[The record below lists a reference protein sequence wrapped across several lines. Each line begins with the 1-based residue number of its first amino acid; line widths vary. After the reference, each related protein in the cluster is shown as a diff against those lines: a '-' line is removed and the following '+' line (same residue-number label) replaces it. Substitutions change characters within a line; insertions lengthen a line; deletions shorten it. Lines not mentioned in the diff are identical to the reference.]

1 MKLKLWVAFGT
12 LLAATIGAHA
22 GQPSRAPDPSDPAA
36 PVPATVY
43 ESAMRAYVSPPKD
56 EPTPDKA
63 WRAANTTV
71 AGQPGH
77 AGHHAP
83 TPERRKDP
91 APPAASP
98 AAPAAKPQDQ
108 HKHH

>member
-1 MKLKLWVAFGT
+1 MKLKLWVASGT

-22 GQPSRAPDPSDPAA
+22 SQPSRAPDPSDPAA
-36 PVPATVY
+36 VVPATVY
-43 ESAMRAYVSPPKD
+43 ESALTGYAPAPKD
-56 EPTPDKA
+56 APTPDKA

-83 TPERRKDP
+83 APEPRKEP
-91 APPAASP
+91 APSDTNKAVPAP
-98 AAPAAKPQDQ
+98 KPQEEHQ
-108 HKHH
+108 HH